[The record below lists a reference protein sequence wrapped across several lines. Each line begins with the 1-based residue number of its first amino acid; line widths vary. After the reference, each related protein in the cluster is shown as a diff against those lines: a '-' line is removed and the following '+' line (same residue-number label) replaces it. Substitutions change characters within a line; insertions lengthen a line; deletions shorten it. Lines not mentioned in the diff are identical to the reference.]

1 MSYADGYDA
10 LKRMVRGFDSY
21 QIAFHLIEV
30 DGIWKGKD
38 LERAANRIRACLS
51 RAKGEFFHFSE
62 IIAITRFTK
71 QYDAVFF
78 LCDALGLSR
87 PFPLSMPEQV
97 ERLRG
102 SIEQASRTLEA
113 ASEALA
119 RIEAPR
125 EPRFGV
131 PGPDPALQFRRQ
143 KASVE
148 AWLDAV
154 LPDEPD
160 SEAMP

>member
-87 PFPLSMPEQV
+87 PFPLSVPEQV

-102 SIEQASRTLEA
+102 TIEHASRTLASATA
-113 ASEALA
+113 ALE

-125 EPRFGV
+125 DHAPV
-131 PGPDPALQFRRQ
+131 SMAPVPALQFRRLRE
-143 KASVE
+143 STE
-148 AWLDAV
+148 AWLDMVFPA
-154 LPDEPD
+154 
-160 SEAMP
+160 SETMP